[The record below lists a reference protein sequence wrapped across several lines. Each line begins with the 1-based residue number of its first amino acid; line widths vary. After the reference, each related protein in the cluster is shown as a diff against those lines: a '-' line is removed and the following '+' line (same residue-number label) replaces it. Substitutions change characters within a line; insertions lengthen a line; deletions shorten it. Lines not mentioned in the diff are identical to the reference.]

1 MTDTP
6 PPADTADQAPDEASA
21 FEPVPADELEAWA
34 LAHAPGWTR
43 RDDLDAIDA
52 VSARIAALERELADL
67 EALRQQHID
76 DASAQGLRA
85 AALDAHTLLDAL
97 STRLRAQFD
106 TTVDTAADAVLAV
119 AETLVG
125 RALATDH
132 EQLRAMIRQRLAGR
146 PADTVRAIRVA
157 PLHAE
162 HLAADDP
169 DQLPWRADPTLGP
182 GDAIVDLADGQL
194 DLRLDAVLAMLR
206 GDVRG
211 AFDPTREPA
220 P

>member
-6 PPADTADQAPDEASA
+6 HTAEQPDEASA

-76 DASAQGLRA
+76 DARAEGLNTA
-85 AALDAHTLLDAL
+85 ARDAHTVLAAL
-97 STRLRAQFD
+97 STRLRAQFE

-125 RALATDH
+125 RALAADPD
-132 EQLRAMIRQRLAGR
+132 QLRAMLAQRLAGR
-146 PADTVRAIRVA
+146 PADTLRAIRVA
-157 PLHAE
+157 PQHAE
-162 HLAADDP
+162 HLAATDP
-169 DQLPWRADPTLGP
+169 DHLPWRADPTLGP

-194 DLRLDAVLAMLR
+194 DLRLAAVLSLLR

-211 AFDPTREPA
+211 ALDLPSDP
-220 P
+220 